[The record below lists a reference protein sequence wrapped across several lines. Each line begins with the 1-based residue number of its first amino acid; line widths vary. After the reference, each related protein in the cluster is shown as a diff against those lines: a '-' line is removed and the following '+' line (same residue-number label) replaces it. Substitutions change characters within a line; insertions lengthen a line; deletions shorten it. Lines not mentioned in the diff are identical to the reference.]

1 MKLEELLNYV
11 QPTEYIVT
19 TENYSDRFETPVLT
33 AGKTFVLGKT
43 NEREGIY
50 PASKQEPVILF
61 DDFTTASQWV
71 DFPFKVK
78 SSACKILTPKKD
90 VNLKYVYYAM
100 KSIRFNASQHMRYW
114 ISKYSKKEI
123 RYPDSHKQ
131 VLIVESLDKI
141 TNEIKNENRL
151 LSMLDSLIKSRFN
164 EIFGDPTINEYK
176 YPTVSLSKLTPFNSI
191 KNIVTKNDNTW
202 LLNLDMIEPNTGIV
216 LSKLRTSSL
225 DGSIVEF
232 TTDCV
237 LYSKLRPYLNKVV
250 IPDENGFCTS
260 ELVTLKCGDEV
271 KREYIAYSLRHKSFI
286 EYINSK
292 TAGAKM
298 PRASMDVLRNFKMPK
313 PPIDRQIEFSQ
324 LVTQIDKL
332 KFINKR

>member
-1 MKLEELLNYV
+1 M
-11 QPTEYIVT
+11 
-19 TENYSDRFETPVLT
+19 
-33 AGKTFVLGKT
+33 
-43 NEREGIY
+43 
-50 PASKQEPVILF
+50 
-61 DDFTTASQWV
+61 
-71 DFPFKVK
+71 
-78 SSACKILTPKKD
+78 
-90 VNLKYVYYAM
+90 
-100 KSIRFNASQHMRYW
+100 
-114 ISKYSKKEI
+114 
-123 RYPDSHKQ
+123 
-131 VLIVESLDKI
+131 
-141 TNEIKNENRL
+141 
-151 LSMLDSLIKSRFN
+151 
-164 EIFGDPTINEYK
+164 
-176 YPTVSLSKLTPFNSI
+176 SLSKLTPFNSI